1 MFSRFIVATDL
12 SPASFAI
19 VNCLGGLRAFGAKQ
33 CLLLQCLN
41 FQQAASTAL
50 SYTTAPLEGILGQQ
64 KEILEK
70 LGFEVETKIIPG
82 FAKLE
87 INRVAAEENYSLIV
101 VGSQG
106 HSMVGE
112 MLLGGVAS
120 EVIHSARKP
129 VLLVRIEMK
138 EDAGNACVQAAR
150 CDFSEHVLF
159 PADFSENADHA
170 FTYVERLAADG
181 ARRITLLHVQDKAR
195 IDPHL
200 THRLDEFNEI
210 DRGRLEIMK
219 ERLRKQGNAEVEIEL
234 CYGSPFDEITRL
246 VRERNVNL
254 VVMGSQGRGFVE
266 EIFLGSVSH
275 NVARHADA
283 SVLLIPAVHRGTAGN
298 AGETNARSF
307 DPC

>member
-1 MFSRFIVATDL
+1 MFKRFIVATDL

-19 VNCLGGLRAFGAKQ
+19 VNCLGGLSVYGAKQ
-33 CLLLQCLN
+33 CLLLLCLDL
-41 FQQAASTAL
+41 QQAASTAL
-50 SYTTAPLEGILGQQ
+50 SYTTAPLESILGQQ
-64 KEILEK
+64 RKILEK
-70 LGFEVETKIIPG
+70 QGFDVETRILPG
-82 FAKLE
+82 FAKRE
-87 INRVAAEENYSLIV
+87 INRVAAEEGYSLIV

-112 MLLGGVAS
+112 ALLGGVAY

-129 VLLVRIEMK
+129 VLLVRLEMK
-138 EDAGNACVQAAR
+138 QGAGNVCVQATR
-150 CDFSEHVLF
+150 CDFNEHVLF
-159 PADFSENADHA
+159 PTDFSENADHA
-170 FTYVERLAADG
+170 FTYVEKLATDG
-181 ARRITLLHVQDKAR
+181 ARRITLLHVQDRAR

-210 DRGRLEIMK
+210 DRGRLEKMK
-219 ERLRKQGNAEVEIEL
+219 ERLQNKGNAAIEIEL

-246 VRERNVNL
+246 VRERNVHL

-283 SVLLIPAVHRGTAGN
+283 PVLLIPAVDH
-298 AGETNARSF
+298 
-307 DPC
+307 